1 MVGWMAGCWVEKM
14 VVMRVGSRA
23 GWMAARMA
31 AQKAGWMAV
40 SLAGSMVDW
49 TVG

>member
-1 MVGWMAGCWVEKM
+1 MAGWMAGCWVEKM
-14 VVMRVGSRA
+14 VVMRVGLRA
-23 GWMAARMA
+23 KWMAARMA

-40 SLAGSMVDW
+40 RLAGLMVDS

>member
-1 MVGWMAGCWVEKM
+1 MDGWMAGCWAETM

-31 AQKAGWMAV
+31 MQKAGWMAV
-40 SLAGSMVDW
+40 SLADSMVGL
-49 TVG
+49 TVV